1 MGARFRIAQ
10 ETVSW
15 NVEGQMR
22 AAVDL
27 VWSESGKI
35 IYSCSNTVSLVNI
48 LIFSVNRRWDDLE

>member
-35 IYSCSNTVSLVNI
+35 IYSCSKTVERNLYSK
-48 LIFSVNRRWDDLE
+48 SC